1 MKLLLVLPLTLA
13 LGWQT
18 VDAFHVG
25 TTRSSSSSTPRSTTT
40 QLHLSNNVVLRPSTE
55 AETAFDSLK
64 IGGCRVHRYSRGVD
78 DPDSETEYV
87 MWYHGRSVE
96 QDLDKSLPPLSTGRI
111 GRATS
116 KNGLVFQKDTL
127 GSSSEDV
134 EGVAVGLNHESWWSF
149 DTAHV
154 GLGSVLLPMSTPA
167 IMAEGGIYLMYY
179 MGGSHEETPI
189 GDYVQQSSA
198 VDSDAKIKGMRMKIG
213 VCVSQDGKTWGRV
226 EGDDPSGACM
236 APYDVN
242 DPNMKEMAAMLDD
255 DNKNSQVELTEELY
269 CGWPEVVV
277 KIDKT
282 NAANSG
288 FFMYYSTMTKDN
300 KEKSIA
306 VAVSDDGFRW
316 YKRGLC
322 LQPGKGSDSLDD
334 AGCARCNVVRNA
346 FFDEDEQTWKDA
358 PGYTMLY
365 EGVSSQDNKHR
376 ILMADS
382 MDGRTWNKKGV
393 VLDLGESQSWDCDGV
408 GSPHVLRMD
417 DGSQRMYYV
426 GQQGSETAIG
436 VAKMELHSNVWVRE
450 QTAIVFA

>member
-25 TTRSSSSSTPRSTTT
+25 TRSSSSSTPRSTTT

-436 VAKMELHSNVWVRE
+436 VAKLELHSNVWVRE